1 MTDNE
6 SLVAIVVSLMFFSL
20 IVTLVALVNQNLKD
34 RAKAQI
40 EKDKI
45 KLFENAVL
53 MGYNPEQISQLSSI
67 ISNTISPKSSSQ
79 KISDKLVESITAAVG
94 NIGAPQNSDRYPPP
108 RIKN

>member
-1 MTDNE
+1 MGENE
-6 SLVAIVVSLMFFSL
+6 SVVAIVVSLMFFSL

-53 MGYNPEQISQLSSI
+53 MGYSPEQINQLSSI
-67 ISNTISPKSSSQ
+67 MSDTISPKSSGQ
-79 KISDKLVESITAAVG
+79 KITDKLVDSITAAVG